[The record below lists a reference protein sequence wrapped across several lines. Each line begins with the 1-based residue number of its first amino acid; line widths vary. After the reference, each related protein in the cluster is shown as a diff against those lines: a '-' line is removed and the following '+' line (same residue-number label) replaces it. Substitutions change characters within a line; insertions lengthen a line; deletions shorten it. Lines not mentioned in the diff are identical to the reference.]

1 MQDFHDLLVWQEA
14 HALALNVHRVAKG
27 IRGATY
33 VSLRS
38 QLLRAAMS
46 VSANIVEGRAQS
58 GDREFAR
65 YLRIAAASA
74 AELEY
79 HVIFGTDIGVIE
91 RSDGERLQ
99 AAVAVVRKMLH
110 KLITSLT

>member
-1 MQDFHDLLVWQEA
+1 MQDFRDLDVWREA

-38 QLLRAAMS
+38 QLLRSATS
-46 VSANIVEGRAQS
+46 VPANIVEGRAQFS
-58 GDREFAR
+58 DREFAR
-65 YLRIAAASA
+65 FLRIAAASA

-79 HVIFGTDIGVIE
+79 HMIFSIDIEVIE
-91 RSDGERLQ
+91 KGDGDKLLAR
-99 AAVAVVRKMLH
+99 VVIVRKMLH
-110 KLITSLT
+110 KLITSLG